1 MHLII
6 LLHFLNA
13 FNLFLLIIL
22 VCGWVCAHVLSVSM
36 HSRRTTCIVGFL
48 FPSRGFQGL
57 NLGNRALWQVSLLTE
72 PSGSTDAF

>member
-6 LLHFLNA
+6 FTTFILNA

-36 HSRRTTCIVGFL
+36 RSRRTTCIVGFL

-57 NLGNRALWQVSLLTE
+57 NLGNQALWQVSLLTE
-72 PSGSTDAF
+72 PSG

>member
-6 LLHFLNA
+6 FTAFILNA

-22 VCGWVCAHVLSVSM
+22 VWVYAHVLSVSM

-48 FPSRGFQGL
+48 FPLCGFQGL
-57 NLGNRALWQVSLLTE
+57 NLGNQALWQMSLLTE
-72 PSGSTDAF
+72 PSG